1 MDALLDDIQ
10 AVLEK
15 HSVNNDWEIMNV
27 DASDG
32 GVVFTVSTSYEETED
47 EQHFT
52 FDCGGCANHF
62 RCGVGHDQT

>member
-32 GVVFTVSTSYEETED
+32 GVVFTVSTSYRETED
-47 EQHFT
+47 E
-52 FDCGGCANHF
+52 
-62 RCGVGHDQT
+62 